1 MVRKP
6 HAVGLRWKNKHTGAL
21 ATLVAQDRV
30 KVNQHTSV
38 WVFTLEYDEG
48 FRRIFSTSTNEI
60 YREQSRL
67 AEKFFYQNWEVT
79 DE

>member
-38 WVFTLEYDEG
+38 WVFTLEYDE
-48 FRRIFSTSTNEI
+48 IN
-60 YREQSRL
+60 REQSRL